1 MVDRNDTFTREV
13 DEELRRDQLAKL
25 WEKYNTL
32 ILGGAVAILV
42 AVAGNQ
48 LLQSR
53 RIAAEQAAGASFE
66 AAQRL
71 VSASKFD
78 EASKAFQDLAQSG
91 PAGYAA
97 LASLQTAAID
107 AKQGR
112 TEQALAT
119 FEKLAKTSGTEPLL
133 RDFAKLQ
140 AAAIRASSADFTEMQ
155 NRLNDLAAA
164 ENPWHATAREL
175 LATAALKAGKT
186 SEARSLFEQLL
197 SDRRTPPSVKERA
210 RIAMSRIVEA
220 EQGKTGAAAVGNDG
234 KGAATPETPKK

>member
-1 MVDRNDTFTREV
+1 MADRNDTFTREV

-32 ILGGAVAILV
+32 ILGAAAAILV
-42 AVAGNQ
+42 GVAGSQYMQN
-48 LLQSR
+48 R
-53 RIAAEQAAGASFE
+53 RVAAEQAAGASFE

-71 VSASKFD
+71 VSESKFD
-78 EASKAFQDLAQSG
+78 EAAKAFQSLADGG

-97 LASLQTAAID
+97 LASLQMAGID

-112 TEQALAT
+112 TEQALAA

-164 ENPWHATAREL
+164 ENPWHANAREL

-186 SEARSLFEQLL
+186 AEARSLYEQLL

-220 EQGKTGAAAVGNDG
+220 EQGKTGAAAPGNDA
-234 KGAATPETPKK
+234 KGAATPEAPKK

>member
-1 MVDRNDTFTREV
+1 MADRNDTFTREV

-32 ILGGAVAILV
+32 ILGAAAAILV
-42 AVAGNQ
+42 GVAGSQYMQN
-48 LLQSR
+48 R

-71 VSASKFD
+71 VSESKFD
-78 EASKAFQDLAQSG
+78 EAAKAFQSLADGG

-97 LASLQTAAID
+97 LASLQMAAID

-140 AAAIRASSADFTEMQ
+140 AAAIRSSSADFTEMQ

-164 ENPWHATAREL
+164 ENPWHANAREL
-175 LATAALKAGKT
+175 LATVALKAGKT
-186 SEARSLFEQLL
+186 AEARSLYEQLL

-220 EQGKTGAAAVGNDG
+220 EQGTTGAAAPGSDA
-234 KGAATPETPKK
+234 KGATTPEAPKK